1 MGERKEAQVERRT
14 ESELERLGQ
23 REKGKEKRE
32 RKKERELE
40 RKGEKRWVTEEERG
54 GMIEKAI
61 FIHIVEV
68 RAGEDNE

>member
-1 MGERKEAQVERRT
+1 MGD
-14 ESELERLGQ
+14 GG
-23 REKGKEKRE
+23 REG
-32 RKKERELE
+32 
-40 RKGEKRWVTEEERG
+40 G